1 MTREELEQLSPIE
14 LFDACDKL
22 NREFVELAIADAE
35 RSIDHIQSL
44 WLVLIILTI
53 VLLSNGRSLLVSG
66 IWLVGVSLS
75 SYVFWR
81 DIHRWNRFIAM
92 MRERME
98 GDTDV

>member
-22 NREFVELAIADAE
+22 NREFEGLAIADAE

-44 WLVLIILTI
+44 WLVLIIFTVV
-53 VLLSNGRSLLVSG
+53 VLSKVGSLLAGG

-81 DIHRWNRFIAM
+81 DIHRSNKFIAM
-92 MRERME
+92 MRERMR

>member
-1 MTREELEQLSPIE
+1 MTRAELEQLSPIE
-14 LFDACDKL
+14 LYDACDKV
-22 NREFVELAIADAE
+22 NRKFEELAIADAE
-35 RSIDHIQSL
+35 RSVDHIQSL

-53 VLLSNGRSLLVSG
+53 VVLSNAQSLLAGG
-66 IWLVGVSLS
+66 IWLAGVSLS

-81 DIHRWNRFIAM
+81 DIHRSNKFIAI